1 MPIIAS
7 HLVTIKPSA
16 VSVMS
21 AKALE
26 LERQGKDIIRLSAG
40 EPDFPTPD
48 HIKMAC
54 IKALCENR
62 TNYPPVIGLPELRE
76 ALLRA
81 DAIVGLSK
89 AASDACLR
97 LGESFCSWEGAGGTA
112 ESGSARLLL
121 VVQDYPSFNSAE
133 DLYFDLRFAVPLADR
148 IERLAVVGDR
158 VWKDTWI
165 SLFGLFSG
173 IRTAYFDRSEMD
185 RAWQWVSAA

>member
-1 MPIIAS
+1 MIGELKKLGPNVLGLRIEG
-7 HLVTIKPSA
+7 
-16 VSVMS
+16 SV
-21 AKALE
+21 
-26 LERQGKDIIRLSAG
+26 
-40 EPDFPTPD
+40 
-48 HIKMAC
+48 
-54 IKALCENR
+54 
-62 TNYPPVIGLPELRE
+62 
-76 ALLRA
+76 
-81 DAIVGLSK
+81 
-89 AASDACLR
+89 SDAETER
-97 LGESFCSWEGAGGTA
+97 IGAALQKLTA